1 MAGWH
6 MAAWQVRY
14 THREGTVIMSQHE
27 QHVTPRR
34 EFIKNTVR
42 IAAASALAGVA
53 IPRVF
58 AAEDNTIQ
66 LALIGCGGRGSGA
79 AADALS
85 TKSGPIKLVAMA
97 DAFERRLAG
106 SFESLT
112 KDYAA

>member
-1 MAGWH
+1 MTRMKA
-6 MAAWQVRY
+6 
-14 THREGTVIMSQHE
+14 SQE
-27 QHVTPRR
+27 RLPSRR
-34 EFIKNTVR
+34 DFIRTTSHF
-42 IAAASALAGVA
+42 AAASALAGVA
-53 IPRVF
+53 IPRVH
-58 AAEDNTIQ
+58 AAEDNTIR
-66 LALIGCGGRGSGA
+66 LALIGCGGRGTGA